1 MPIGFLTAAD
11 RTRLNGFPEQIPHE
25 DLSAFFL
32 LSEADHGAINQH
44 REAHTRLGFALQ
56 LCALRYVGFAP
67 DELQTA
73 PAAAVE
79 YVAQQLGV
87 APQALAA
94 YGTRRP
100 TRTTNFKQVQTH
112 VHFRL
117 ATPLD
122 FYALQTWLGERAL
135 EHDKPMLLLQLA
147 CDKLRREYIVRPG
160 LTRLERLIATA
171 RQQAHDETWRRLTP
185 LVTTD
190 QHPWLDGLLQPDAQT
205 GRTPLTW
212 LRREAT
218 DHTATQIIET
228 LQKVA
233 FLLEARLD
241 TWDLAGL
248 NPNRVKWLAPL
259 GWKAPT
265 PQLQRMDP
273 RRRYPILLAFLQQ
286 ALWHHTD
293 VAVELYEQCV
303 WEYHSAAQKEL
314 KELRQTIARSTNEK
328 LRLFRELGQVLL
340 DATIDDAAVR
350 AISLARVPEAVLRA
364 AVEETAGLIRPRHD
378 DAIDFFGTR
387 YSTIRQFAPAFL
399 QTLTLHAHGPE
410 DTVLPAVE
418 VIRTLDRAPTRR
430 PVPRDAPMGLVTDTW
445 RPYMREPDGSIS
457 RRYYELCTLWHLR
470 SALRAGNIWVAHS
483 RRYANPDTYLI
494 PPAEWPRWRP
504 EVIKQ
509 TGTPSDGAA
518 RLAERDTELDST
530 MAQVEHLLARK
541 DSHVRIEDNQIVLSP
556 LEADPRPASAE
567 VWAQHITERLP
578 RVALSELLMEVDT
591 WTHCSRSL
599 LHAGDAEMPRPTH
612 FAPLYASLVA
622 QACNFGL
629 DQMAH
634 LSDLAY
640 DHLAWCTT
648 WYLREDTLKAAFTA
662 VDSLAAGAWSVAG
675 ASSGARTRA
684 ATRLARP
691 AAMRCL
697 HQPLGAFTKSRH
709 SQVPLTTK

>member
-100 TRTTNFKQVQTH
+100 TRTTHFQQVQTH
-112 VHFRL
+112 LHFRL

-147 CDKLRREYIVRPG
+147 CDKLRREHIVRPG

-190 QHPWLDGLLQPDAQT
+190 QHPWLDGLLQPDVQT
-205 GRTPLTW
+205 GRTILNW

-218 DHTATQIIET
+218 AHTATQIIET

-233 FLLEARLD
+233 FLLEARVD

-248 NPNRVKWLAPL
+248 NPNRVKWLAQL

-286 ALWHHTD
+286 ALLHHTD
-293 VAVELYEQCV
+293 VAVELYDQCV

-350 AISLARVPEAVLRA
+350 AISFARVPEAVLRA

-378 DAIDFFGTR
+378 DAIDFFGSR

-410 DTVLPAVE
+410 DTAAAGRDRLCPSTGCPPA
-418 VIRTLDRAPTRR
+418 A
-430 PVPRDAPMGLVTDTW
+430 A
-445 RPYMREPDGSIS
+445 SS
-457 RRYYELCTLWHLR
+457 RRRDC
-470 SALRAGNIWVAHS
+470 SC
-483 RRYANPDTYLI
+483 
-494 PPAEWPRWRP
+494 RP
-504 EVIKQ
+504 
-509 TGTPSDGAA
+509 
-518 RLAERDTELDST
+518 
-530 MAQVEHLLARK
+530 
-541 DSHVRIEDNQIVLSP
+541 
-556 LEADPRPASAE
+556 
-567 VWAQHITERLP
+567 
-578 RVALSELLMEVDT
+578 
-591 WTHCSRSL
+591 
-599 LHAGDAEMPRPTH
+599 
-612 FAPLYASLVA
+612 
-622 QACNFGL
+622 
-629 DQMAH
+629 
-634 LSDLAY
+634 
-640 DHLAWCTT
+640 
-648 WYLREDTLKAAFTA
+648 
-662 VDSLAAGAWSVAG
+662 
-675 ASSGARTRA
+675 RTRSGGC
-684 ATRLARP
+684 RR
-691 AAMRCL
+691 R
-697 HQPLGAFTKSRH
+697 
-709 SQVPLTTK
+709 